1 MKPALLL
8 LCCAFLLG
16 PALTACE
23 DEEGPAEK
31 LGKQVDESVDQ
42 AGQELE
48 KAADKIEEAADKLE
62 ERTE

>member
-8 LCCAFLLG
+8 ICCAFLLG

-31 LGKQVDESVDQ
+31 LGKKVDESVNQ
-42 AGQELE
+42 AGQEL
-48 KAADKIEEAADKLE
+48 EEAADKLE
-62 ERTE
+62 ERTD